1 MRISLP
7 FPRGRERAGA
17 KQPSLAQQRWLALP
31 VLLAVIAG
39 VVFWLLPARLAPVT
53 PTTTA
58 TVSQGS
64 LTTNVSGSGSV
75 AAARS
80 VDLSFQQSSTITA
93 VNVAVGDTVKT
104 GQTLATI
111 DTSDLKLAL
120 QQAQANLKSAQASYD
135 QTKRGTATASD
146 LASAQAALDS
156 AKAQFAKTKT
166 GTVTDVQSAQ
176 ANLVSAQAKLDAL
189 KNPTQA
195 DVSAAQS
202 KVDQARTS
210 LQSTQNSASQA
221 KTNAQLALQN
231 SVNAL
236 TQTQSKFATAQEN
249 WQHVQDTGTDPNQPS
264 TTDATG
270 KKKPNKLND
279 AQRQSFYD
287 AFVQAQA
294 SLDSAQNAVTQAQVA
309 FDAARQKEVT
319 DNDQA
324 QAAVQDA
331 QATLDALLHPNAND
345 LAQAQAAVTQAQ
357 TQLTSLQKGGT
368 LASLASAQAQVT
380 QAQAGLDKLTAPAT
394 DADLA
399 SAEAGVLQAQVNVDT
414 AQNNLDK
421 ATLVAPFDGVV
432 SAVGLQ
438 VGSTTGSNISSGT
451 TGSSSSSTGSSS
463 SSSSITLVDRSQL
476 HINVNLSE
484 TDAAKVAIGQPVT
497 LTFDAVPDVTLTGK
511 VATIAP
517 SATTSQNVVTYPVQ
531 INFDVGKA
539 PIKIG
544 MSATADIQTQ
554 KIDNAILVPSR
565 AVQTVGNSK
574 AVTVLQ
580 GNQRLPVAVEVETG
594 ATSNGQTE
602 ILSCV
607 STGAQCLRAGDL
619 LSIPTATTTTTTQAG
634 NNRGFGGGFGGGGGF
649 RIPAGGPR
657 GD

>member
-17 KQPSLAQQRWLALP
+17 KQPGLPQQRWLALP
-31 VLLAVIAG
+31 VLLAIIAA
-39 VVFWLLPARLAPVT
+39 VVFWQLPARLAPVAA
-53 PTTTA
+53 TTTA

-64 LTTNVSGSGSV
+64 LTTSVSGSGSV

-93 VNVAVGDTVKT
+93 VNVAIGDTVKA

-120 QQAQANLKSAQASYD
+120 QQAQANLKSAQANYD
-135 QTKRGTATASD
+135 QVKTGTATAAD

-156 AKAQFAKTKT
+156 AKAAYTKTKT
-166 GTVTDVQSAQ
+166 STVTDVQSAQ
-176 ANLVSAQAKLDAL
+176 ANLTSAQAKLNAL

-195 DVSAAQS
+195 DISAAQS

-221 KTNAQLALQN
+221 KTSAQLALQN
-231 SVNAL
+231 SVNSL
-236 TQTQSKFATAQEN
+236 TQAQSKFSTAQQN
-249 WQHVQDTGTDPNQPS
+249 WQHVQDTGTDPTNPS

-270 KKKPNKLND
+270 KKKPNTLNS
-279 AQRQSFYD
+279 AQRQAYYD
-287 AFVQAQA
+287 AFVQAQSA
-294 SLDSAQNAVTQAQVA
+294 LDSAQNAVTQSQVA
-309 FDAARQKEVT
+309 YDAARQKEVT
-319 DNDQA
+319 DNTQA

-331 QATLDALLHPNAND
+331 QATLDALMNPNAND
-345 LAQAQAAVTQAQ
+345 LAQAQAAVIQAQ

-368 LASLASAQAQVT
+368 QASLSSAQAQVT
-380 QAQAGLDKLTAPAT
+380 QAQASLDKLTAPAT
-394 DADLA
+394 DANLA
-399 SAEAGVLQAQVNVDT
+399 AAEASVLQAQVNVDT
-414 AQNNLDK
+414 AQNNLNK

-438 VGSTTGSNISSGT
+438 VGSSSGSTISTSTTGT
-451 TGSSSSSTGSSS
+451 SSSTTSSS
-463 SSSSITLVDRSQL
+463 ESITLVDRSQL

-497 LTFDAVPDVTLTGK
+497 LTFDALPNVTLTGK

-517 SATTSQNVVTYPVQ
+517 SATTSQNVVTYPIQ
-531 INFDVGKA
+531 INFDPGKT

-565 AVQTVGNSK
+565 AVQTAGNSK

-580 GNQRLPVAVEVETG
+580 GGQPVTVQVETG

-607 STGAQCLRAGDL
+607 DTGAQCLRPGDV
-619 LSIPTATTTTTTQAG
+619 LSIPSATTTTTQAG
-634 NNRGFGGGFGGGGGF
+634 NNRGGFGGGGFGGGGI

-657 GD
+657 GG

>member
-17 KQPSLAQQRWLALP
+17 KQAKPAQARWLALP
-31 VLLAVIAG
+31 ALLAIIAAI
-39 VVFWLLPARLAPVT
+39 VFWQLPARLAPVT
-53 PTTTA
+53 ATTTA

-64 LTTNVSGSGSV
+64 LTTVVSGSGSV
-75 AAARS
+75 ATARS
-80 VDLSFQQSSTITA
+80 VDLSFQQSSTVTA
-93 VNVAVGDTVKT
+93 VNVAIGDTVKA

-111 DTSDLKLAL
+111 DTKDLQLAL
-120 QQAQANLKSAQASYD
+120 QQAQASLKAAQANYD
-135 QTKRGTATASD
+135 QTRTGTTTAAD

-156 AKAQFAKTKT
+156 ANAAFNKTTT
-166 GTVTDVQSAQ
+166 GSVTDVQSAQ
-176 ANLVSAQAKLDAL
+176 ASLAAAQAKLDAL
-189 KNPTQA
+189 KNPTQTSVA
-195 DVSAAQS
+195 AAQRA
-202 KVDQARTS
+202 VDQARTT

-236 TQTQSKFATAQEN
+236 TQTQSKFSTAQQN

-264 TTDATG
+264 TTDSTG
-270 KKKPNKLND
+270 KKKPNTLNES
-279 AQRQSFYD
+279 QRQQYYD

-309 FDAARQKEVT
+309 YDNARQKEIT
-319 DNDQA
+319 DIEQA

-331 QATLDALLHPNAND
+331 QATLDALMNPDAND

-368 LASLASAQAQVT
+368 QASLASAQAQVT
-380 QAQAGLDKLTAPAT
+380 QAQASLDKLSAPPT

-399 SAEAGVLQAQVNVDT
+399 SAEANALQAQANVDT
-414 AQNNLDK
+414 AQHNLDK

-438 VGSTTGSNISSGT
+438 VGG
-451 TGSSSSSTGSSS
+451 STGSGSS
-463 SSSSITLVDRSQL
+463 TSSTTSTPGITLVDRSQL
-476 HINVNLSE
+476 HINVSLSE
-484 TDAAKVAIGQPVT
+484 TDAAKVAVGQPVT
-497 LTFDAVPDVTLTGK
+497 LTFDAMPDVTLNGT

-517 SATTSQNVVTYPVQ
+517 AATTSQNVVTYPVQ
-531 INFDVGKA
+531 INFDVGTT

-544 MSATADIQTQ
+544 MSATADIQIQ

-565 AVQTVGNSK
+565 AVQTAGTSK
-574 AVTVLQ
+574 VVRVLQ
-580 GNQRLPVAVEVETG
+580 GNQPVTVEVETG
-594 ATSNGQTE
+594 VTSNGQTE

-607 STGAQCLRAGDL
+607 QTGAQCLRPGDR
-619 LSIPTATTTTTTQAG
+619 LSIPTTTTSTNQAG
-634 NNRGFGGGFGGGGGF
+634 NNRGGFGGFGGGPAI
-649 RIPAGGPR
+649 RIPGG
-657 GD
+657 GG

>member
-1 MRISLP
+1 V
-7 FPRGRERAGA
+7 GA
-17 KQPSLAQQRWLALP
+17 KQPGLPQARWLALP

-39 VVFWLLPARLAPVT
+39 VVFWQLLARLAPVT
-53 PTTTA
+53 ATTTG
-58 TVSQGS
+58 TVTQGS
-64 LTTNVSGSGSV
+64 LTTTVSGSGSV

-80 VDLSFQQSSTITA
+80 VDLSFQESSTITV
-93 VNVAVGDTVKT
+93 VNVAVGDAVKA
-104 GQTLATI
+104 GQVLATI
-111 DTSDLKLAL
+111 DTKDLKLAL
-120 QQAQANLKSAQASYD
+120 QQAQASLKAAQANYD
-135 QTKRGTATASD
+135 QTKNGTTTASD

-156 AKAQFAKTKT
+156 AKAAYTKTKT

-176 ANLVSAQAKLDAL
+176 ANLAAAQAKLDAL

-195 DVSAAQS
+195 DISAAQS
-202 KVDQARTS
+202 KLDQAKTS
-210 LQSTQNSASQA
+210 LQSTQNSASQT

-236 TQTQSKFATAQEN
+236 TQAQSKFATAQEN
-249 WQHVQDTGTDPNQPS
+249 WQHVQDTGTDPTQPS
-264 TTDATG
+264 VTDSTG
-270 KKKPNKLND
+270 KKKPNTLND
-279 AQRQSFYD
+279 AERQQYYD

-309 FDAARQKEVT
+309 YDAARQKEVT
-319 DNDQA
+319 DNTQA

-331 QATLDALLHPNAND
+331 QATLDALLHPDAND

-368 LASLASAQAQVT
+368 QASLASAQAQVT
-380 QAQAGLDKLTAPAT
+380 QAQANLDKLTAPPT
-394 DADLA
+394 DANLA
-399 SAEAGVLQAQVNVDT
+399 AAEASVLQAQANVDS

-438 VGSTTGSNISSGT
+438 VGSTTGSTISSSGST
-451 TGSSSSSTGSSS
+451 SSSSSNSST
-463 SSSSITLVDRSQL
+463 SSITLVDRSQL

-484 TDAAKVAIGQPVT
+484 TDAAKVAIGQPVS
-497 LTFDAVPDVTLTGK
+497 LTFDAVPNVTLTGT

-517 SATTSQNVVTYPVQ
+517 AATTSQNVVTYPVQ

-544 MSATADIQTQ
+544 MSATADIQVQ
-554 KIDNAILVPSR
+554 KIDNAILAPSR
-565 AVQTVGNSK
+565 AVQTVGAGK

-580 GNQRLPVAVEVETG
+580 GNQPVTVEVETG

-607 STGAQCLRAGDL
+607 ATGAQCLRPGDR
-619 LSIPTATTTTTTQAG
+619 LSIPSATTSTTQAG
-634 NNRGFGGGFGGGGGF
+634 NNRGGFGGPGGFGGGI
-649 RIPAGGPR
+649 RIPGGR
-657 GD
+657 